1 MPFNYWEVD
10 VLKKHVLSR
19 RVLSVVLSAI
29 MILCSLPVVVFAAE
43 KAVPEILEWPTG
55 TLEYGQGYK
64 DAVLSGGS
72 ASVPGTFS
80 LDLTQSG
87 SPNRPGRTFNRIGIF
102 TPDDTENYETVKLQS
117 AIAVTILPSKHV
129 ETIGA
134 PIATEIKRG
143 DSLEKSSIQ
152 TGTLIATSFGTRL
165 DIISIEWK
173 NPDEIMNEVGTIS
186 KEATVTFNDYAGTP
200 YAEPITVS
208 VPVTVVSS
216 ELVAEVEELP
226 TIPTVT
232 YREGLKI
239 GDLKLVGGKAN
250 TEGTFTFAQPDR
262 ALSAGQS
269 IPVEV
274 VFTPA
279 DTNMKAVSV
288 TVNVTVEKGDIQ
300 VLQTPTLTIGYGT
313 KLKNVSLSDFKELET
328 IPASGVSWDWAGDTG
343 TGLSDPRA
351 DQILAVGTYN
361 DILVRANTFN
371 NANYA
376 LTYIPIKVV
385 VNPVA
390 TAFPMLC
397 EIDAAARQITVTGR
411 GNPDAKGTVTY
422 TLHSD
427 GLAEDLVI
435 EGKGVQDVA
444 TFQLDENA
452 KSGAYTVTAA
462 YHPAGANDPC
472 NYASATK
479 DLDVRLSHSVT
490 VIGGRAMN
498 GDAYQAGDT
507 VYIRLDLELIKKN
520 YEFKSW
526 KITNANG
533 DTIDV
538 GVEDLTAKELSFVMP
553 DEAVKVE
560 AQTSFSIQLFFE
572 NLGNSILSFF
582 MKVVEWIQG
591 LFNGLGS
598 IT

>member
-279 DTNMKAVSV
+279 DTNMKAISL
-288 TVNVTVEKGDIQ
+288 TVNVTVEKGDIVVQ
-300 VLQTPTLTIGYGT
+300 EAPTFTYVYSNRTLRNLGT
-313 KLKNVSLSDFKELET
+313 SGAE
-328 IPASGVSWDWAGDTG
+328 IQSGVVEPSTVKWDFVGK
-343 TGLSDPRA
+343 TGLSSDASDP
-351 DQILAVGTYN
+351 LALQVLDAGTYT
-361 DILVRANTFN
+361 VTARATVSGSNFNTGFF
-371 NANYA
+371 
-376 LTYIPIKVV
+376 PVKVV
-385 VNPVA
+385 IKA
-390 TAFPMLC
+390 DETKTFPMKVNL
-397 EIDAAARQITVTGR
+397 E
-411 GNPDAKGTVTY
+411 GNELRIKADTTYGVGYGGKGTVTY
-422 TLHSD
+422 SVNDTVVAQNAD
-427 GLAEDLVI
+427 PKAEVVYAI
-435 EGKGVQDVA
+435 PE
-444 TFQLDENA
+444 
-452 KSGAYTVTAA
+452 SGDYTVKAEYT
-462 YHPAGANDPC
+462 PAEND
-472 NYASATK
+472 NYIYKPATQTVK
-479 DLDVRLSHSVT
+479 AVLPRTVT
-490 VIGGRAMN
+490 VNGGS
-498 GDAYQAGDT
+498 GSGSYKPGDT
-507 VYIRLDLELIKKN
+507 VRVEFDQTSLKKY
-520 YEFKSW
+520 YEFKGW
-526 KITNANG
+526 KITNAEG
-533 DTIDV
+533 ETVDV
-538 GVEDLTAKELSFVMP
+538 GVSDLTQTSISFTMP
-553 DEAVKVE
+553 DEDVTVE
-560 AQTSFSIQLFFE
+560 ATTSFSIQLFFK
-572 NLGNSILSFF
+572 SIGDSIMAFL
-582 MKVVEWIQG
+582 MKVVEWIMG

>member
-216 ELVAEVEELP
+216 ELVAEIEELP

-279 DTNMKAVSV
+279 DTNMKAISL
-288 TVNVTVEKGDIQ
+288 TVNVTIEKGDIVVQ
-300 VLQTPTLTIGYGT
+300 EAPTFTFVYQNTPLKNRSVLHDAVIEGGVIEPSAVTWDFYDETGLKVKDPQADRALEVGNYQIVARARAASSSFNTGFFTVNVVIKADETKTFPMKVNLEGNELRIKADTTYGVGYG
-313 KLKNVSLSDFKELET
+313 
-328 IPASGVSWDWAGDTG
+328 G
-343 TGLSDPRA
+343 
-351 DQILAVGTYN
+351 
-361 DILVRANTFN
+361 
-371 NANYA
+371 
-376 LTYIPIKVV
+376 
-385 VNPVA
+385 
-390 TAFPMLC
+390 
-397 EIDAAARQITVTGR
+397 
-411 GNPDAKGTVTY
+411 KGTVTY
-422 TLHSD
+422 SVNDT
-427 GLAEDLVI
+427 VI
-435 EGKGVQDVA
+435 A
-444 TFQLDENA
+444 ENA
-452 KSGAYTVTAA
+452 DPKAEVVYAIPESGDYTVKAEYT
-462 YHPAGANDPC
+462 PAEND
-472 NYASATK
+472 NYIYKPATQTVK
-479 DLDVRLSHSVT
+479 AVLPRTVT
-490 VIGGRAMN
+490 VNGGS
-498 GDAYQAGDT
+498 GSGSYKPGDT
-507 VYIRLDLELIKKN
+507 VRVEFDQTSLKKY
-520 YEFKSW
+520 YEFKGW
-526 KITNANG
+526 KITNAEG
-533 DTIDV
+533 ETVDV
-538 GVEDLTAKELSFVMP
+538 GVSDLTQTSISFTMP
-553 DEAVKVE
+553 DEDVTVE
-560 AQTSFSIQLFFE
+560 ATTSFSIQLFFK
-572 NLGNSILSFF
+572 SIGDSIMAFL
-582 MKVVEWIQG
+582 MKVVEWIMG

>member
-1 MPFNYWEVD
+1 
-10 VLKKHVLSR
+10 
-19 RVLSVVLSAI
+19 
-29 MILCSLPVVVFAAE
+29 
-43 KAVPEILEWPTG
+43 
-55 TLEYGQGYK
+55 
-64 DAVLSGGS
+64 
-72 ASVPGTFS
+72 
-80 LDLTQSG
+80 
-87 SPNRPGRTFNRIGIF
+87 
-102 TPDDTENYETVKLQS
+102 
-117 AIAVTILPSKHV
+117 
-129 ETIGA
+129 
-134 PIATEIKRG
+134 
-143 DSLEKSSIQ
+143 
-152 TGTLIATSFGTRL
+152 
-165 DIISIEWK
+165 
-173 NPDEIMNEVGTIS
+173 MNEVGTIS

>member
-10 VLKKHVLSR
+10 VLKKHVSSR
-19 RVLSVVLSAI
+19 RVLSVVLAAI

-216 ELVAEVEELP
+216 ELVAEIEELP

-279 DTNMKAVSV
+279 DTNMKAISL
-288 TVNVTVEKGDIQ
+288 TVNVTIEKGDIVVQ
-300 VLQTPTLTIGYGT
+300 EAPTFTFVYQNTPLKNRSVLHDAVIEGGVIEPSAVTWDFYDETGLKVKDPQADRALEVGNYQIVARARAASSSFNTGFFTVNVVIKADETKTFPMKVNLEGNELRIKADTTYGVGYG
-313 KLKNVSLSDFKELET
+313 
-328 IPASGVSWDWAGDTG
+328 G
-343 TGLSDPRA
+343 
-351 DQILAVGTYN
+351 
-361 DILVRANTFN
+361 
-371 NANYA
+371 
-376 LTYIPIKVV
+376 
-385 VNPVA
+385 
-390 TAFPMLC
+390 
-397 EIDAAARQITVTGR
+397 
-411 GNPDAKGTVTY
+411 KGTVTY
-422 TLHSD
+422 SVNDT
-427 GLAEDLVI
+427 VI
-435 EGKGVQDVA
+435 A
-444 TFQLDENA
+444 ENA
-452 KSGAYTVTAA
+452 DPKAEVVYAIPESGDYTVKAEYT
-462 YHPAGANDPC
+462 PAEND
-472 NYASATK
+472 NYIYKPATQTVK
-479 DLDVRLSHSVT
+479 AVLPRTVT
-490 VIGGRAMN
+490 VNGGS
-498 GDAYQAGDT
+498 GSGSYKPGDT
-507 VYIRLDLELIKKN
+507 VRVEFDQASLKKY
-520 YEFKSW
+520 YEFKGW
-526 KITNANG
+526 KITNAEG
-533 DTIDV
+533 ETVDV
-538 GVEDLTAKELSFVMP
+538 GVSDLTQTSISFTMP
-553 DEAVKVE
+553 DEDVTVE
-560 AQTSFSIQLFFE
+560 ATTSFSIQLFFK
-572 NLGNSILSFF
+572 SIGDSIMAFL
-582 MKVVEWIQG
+582 MKVVEWIMG